1 MTLATVRSS
10 MWRVGGDVLL
20 YYKSN
25 GRKQIKRATN
35 SPLTPQHQPAQEQI
49 PPASNVPFSLP
60 PPVAARQED
69 EEAKVGAS

>member
-25 GRKQIKRATN
+25 GRKQIKRAIN
-35 SPLTPQHQPAQEQI
+35 SPLTPQHQPAQEQS
-49 PPASNVPFSLP
+49 PPASNLPFSP
-60 PPVAARQED
+60 PPAAAARQED
-69 EEAKVGAS
+69 EEAKAGAS